1 MTRTD
6 TAGTRTT
13 TAGPGTWPRRLQ
25 VAGLGRAGA
34 AVAGLAAAAGVEAL
48 ALWDP
53 TPVGPGD
60 VGTGL
65 LAADLGRER
74 SLALEARLAQLL
86 PGLHVYADR
95 ARRPGPLGET
105 TVAVDLPDLAGLAA
119 RARAADH
126 PLLPVRL
133 GADGVRVGPWTGL
146 TVPGCVLC
154 EPDPVAEEEAAGTPG
169 APADPVAAL
178 RAAVLVADVLR
189 GVDDAHGTV
198 LAVDPAGRLTR
209 RPVTPRPGC
218 ACGAGALPWPA
229 AG

>member
-1 MTRTD
+1 M
-6 TAGTRTT
+6 
-13 TAGPGTWPRRLQ
+13 
-25 VAGLGRAGA
+25 
-34 AVAGLAAAAGVEAL
+34 
-48 ALWDP
+48 
-53 TPVGPGD
+53 
-60 VGTGL
+60 
-65 LAADLGRER
+65 
-74 SLALEARLAQLL
+74 
-86 PGLHVYADR
+86 
-95 ARRPGPLGET
+95 
-105 TVAVDLPDLAGLAA
+105 
-119 RARAADH
+119 
-126 PLLPVRL
+126 
-133 GADGVRVGPWTGL
+133 GPWTGL